1 MNKVNY
7 HLKIYTVLIIG
18 LTLLL
23 FILTAYGQIIWSL
36 ILLSVI
42 LKVMSDRSQV
52 ITDAFLEDTSDAL
65 MKLMI
70 LHRNLSESVE
80 DMKDQIT
87 LLEIQ
92 ITKLH
97 ENSNSNRSTKLDSPI

>member
-1 MNKVNY
+1 
-7 HLKIYTVLIIG
+7 
-18 LTLLL
+18 
-23 FILTAYGQIIWSL
+23 
-36 ILLSVI
+36 
-42 LKVMSDRSQV
+42 MSDRSQV